1 MDNLSA
7 VSDTLSSNGS
17 SASNSSTLKQ
27 RNVELIVPALAFFDL
42 LTFTAFIFRAPSFN
56 NGIFSSD

>member
-17 SASNSSTLKQ
+17 SASNSRTLKQ
-27 RNVELIVPALAFFDL
+27 RNVELIVPVLAFFDL
-42 LTFTAFIFRAPSFN
+42 PTFTAFIFSNPQLLQRHFFK
-56 NGIFSSD
+56 G